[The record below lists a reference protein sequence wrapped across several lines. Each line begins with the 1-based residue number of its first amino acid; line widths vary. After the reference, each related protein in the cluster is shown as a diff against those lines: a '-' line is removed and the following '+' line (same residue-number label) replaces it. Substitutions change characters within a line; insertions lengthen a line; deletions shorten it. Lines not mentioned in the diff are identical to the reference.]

1 MPIVSFKDFTPV
13 QYTDGE
19 SEMQDRYAF
28 KRKHQPM
35 DEAEDPAPAPVATA
49 TAIERIRA
57 KMHERGLRRSGMKRL
72 RPRKN
77 DAGGKRNRASDRAG
91 L

>member
-35 DEAEDPAPAPVATA
+35 DEAETEDSAPAP

-72 RPRKN
+72 RPQKN